1 MRNIILIS
9 LELGEA
15 FAAAAPGRLIVDCT
29 ITAFP
34 ANQQDMQ
41 VRVNGDDEHVADWPA
56 GVGAVFCAIDLAE
69 LEFKGA
75 AGDKVLIAGTS
86 PQ

>member
-9 LELGEA
+9 LELDET
-15 FAAAAPGRLIVDCT
+15 FAAAAPSRLISDCT

-41 VRVNGDDEHVADWPA
+41 VRVGGDDEHVADWPA
-56 GVGAVFCAIDLAE
+56 GVGVTLEEIDLAQ

-75 AGDKVLIAGTS
+75 GGDKVLIAGTS
-86 PQ
+86 AP

>member
-9 LELGEA
+9 LELGET
-15 FAAAAPGRLIVDCT
+15 FAAVAPSRLISDCT

-41 VRVNGDDEHVADWPA
+41 VRVGGDDQHVADWPA
-56 GVGAVFCAIDLAE
+56 GVGVTLEQIDLAE

-86 PQ
+86 PP

>member
-15 FAAAAPGRLIVDCT
+15 FIAVVPSRLIADCT

-34 ANQQDMQ
+34 QNEQDMQ
-41 VRVNGDDEHVADWPA
+41 VRVGGDSEHVADWPA
-56 GVGAVFCAIDLAE
+56 GVGAMFSAIDLAQ
-69 LEFKGA
+69 LEFAGA
-75 AGDKVLIAGTS
+75 EGDKVLIAGTS

>member
-9 LELGEA
+9 LELGET
-15 FAAAAPGRLIVDCT
+15 FAAAAASRLIADCT

-41 VRVNGDDEHVADWPA
+41 VRVDGDDQHVADWSA
-56 GVGAVFCAIDLAE
+56 GVGVMFEQIDLAR

-86 PQ
+86 AP